1 MEEGCHHL
9 ARWHTSMCVNLLK
22 VFILSLLCNVD
33 CGISEHEWVG
43 VYNQRKVFFFFIP
56 SFTTGLKT
64 LIHYLPVLQRQAAKL
79 FLTPLAGEEME
90 VERVRVISKV
100 VDK

>member
-1 MEEGCHHL
+1 MSPFGQMAHQHVCEPLESFHL
-9 ARWHTSMCVNLLK
+9 EST
-22 VFILSLLCNVD
+22 CNVD

-43 VYNQRKVFFFFIP
+43 VYNQRKVFFIP

-64 LIHYLPVLQRQAAKL
+64 LILCLPVLHRQVAKL

-90 VERVRVISKV
+90 VQRVHVISKV